1 MIEKKQEIPIRSSR
15 SGIEGFGPFL
25 WHGAFL
31 ALTMAMVDLN
41 TVLPS
46 LVSRLTANTVAF
58 GAIYSVMIGAPLLFN
73 LPFSKLQ
80 GKSKKRRKYL
90 LVGIYARSA
99 SFVGMAM
106 VLLVWSQASPM
117 RAYWGFLILVLLFSA
132 SGGFA
137 GIAYSELIGR
147 TIPEARRSDL
157 YAYRQFLG
165 GLMALASGIAV
176 ARIFSPGVL
185 HYPLNYTTALLIGAA
200 GLLIGSI
207 GFWMIREG
215 GATAP
220 SAPED
225 SRPSRETTIGIL
237 RRDSRLLRFIVIENL
252 SGFSLMVL
260 PFYLVY
266 IQRTYDRASSYL
278 GAYIISQTI
287 GSLGSNILWSLIAR
301 RAGPRSVVALCI
313 GLGGLLPI
321 IALGLKPLGP
331 AAYVALFFLVGFVL
345 SGRNIGFEPYFLDI
359 TPESERTRYLGI
371 RGSLGVLLAVLPLIG
386 GELIEAIGFA
396 PTFASV
402 SGIMLGTAIYAIALN
417 ARQKA

>member
-1 MIEKKQEIPIRSSR
+1 
-15 SGIEGFGPFL
+15 
-25 WHGAFL
+25 
-31 ALTMAMVDLN
+31 
-41 TVLPS
+41 
-46 LVSRLTANTVAF
+46 
-58 GAIYSVMIGAPLLFN
+58 
-73 LPFSKLQ
+73 
-80 GKSKKRRKYL
+80 
-90 LVGIYARSA
+90 
-99 SFVGMAM
+99 
-106 VLLVWSQASPM
+106 
-117 RAYWGFLILVLLFSA
+117 
-132 SGGFA
+132 
-137 GIAYSELIGR
+137 
-147 TIPEARRSDL
+147 
-157 YAYRQFLG
+157 
-165 GLMALASGIAV
+165 
-176 ARIFSPGVL
+176 
-185 HYPLNYTTALLIGAA
+185 
-200 GLLIGSI
+200 
-207 GFWMIREG
+207 
-215 GATAP
+215 
-220 SAPED
+220 
-225 SRPSRETTIGIL
+225 
-237 RRDSRLLRFIVIENL
+237 
-252 SGFSLMVL
+252 MVL